1 MKPTAKTSV
10 DGERRARVWFVRVK
24 RRKRRRKRRR
34 RRRWWRRRRRKS
46 RRNAAGSAL
55 FFCFPRPP
63 STLRRKSKLQITNN
77 KKKPIKRTHWPD
89 EPVQPDRKTRSHLKK
104 KTKQNK
110 TKKSN
115 GKNSPQSLTYRRPT
129 KETQIEMFP
138 KQQQQQQ
145 KMNENHYKKK
155 EGWASKV
162 ASPSGK
168 TQNKKK
174 LGKNSVNPSSTR
186 KWMATV
192 WFCL

>member
-104 KTKQNK
+104 KTNK
-110 TKKSN
+110 TKPKSQTV
-115 GKNSPQSLTYRRPT
+115 KTRHSPSFTDD
-129 KETQIEMFP
+129 
-138 KQQQQQQ
+138 QQ
-145 KMNENHYKKK
+145 KRRKLKCSPSNNNNNKKWMKIIIKKK
-155 EGWASKV
+155 KDEPAKLRHRP
-162 ASPSGK
+162 AKPK
-168 TQNKKK
+168 TK
-174 LGKNSVNPSSTR
+174 KNSVKTR
-186 KWMATV
+186 
-192 WFCL
+192 